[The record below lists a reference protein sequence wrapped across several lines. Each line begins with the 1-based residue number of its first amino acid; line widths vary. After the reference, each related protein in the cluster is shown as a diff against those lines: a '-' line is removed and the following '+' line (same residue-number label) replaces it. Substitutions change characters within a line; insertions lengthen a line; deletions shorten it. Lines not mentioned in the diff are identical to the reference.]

1 MRSRKSSILL
11 WEPQIQPV
19 LLLCVWVE
27 REFFFQAEYLGGWK
41 RFLSFSHIAKRS
53 ACVQLRI
60 STNLAVLSQWA
71 DGVPKVHLQVCLAQ
85 RVHLLVETLSQVG
98 DGFPS
103 QPTKFSF
110 SNFNEYLLNSY
121 QGPSVGREMAS
132 CWWGKPDA
140 VPGSKGL
147 TCKVR
152 ASVSEASVCSFSHT
166 SASQR
171 LCSARMF

>member
-11 WEPQIQPV
+11 WEPQIQPA
-19 LLLCVWVE
+19 LHLCVWVE
-27 REFFFQAEYLGGWK
+27 REFFFSGCISWK
-41 RFLSFSHIAKRS
+41 RFLSFSHIAKHS
-53 ACVQLRI
+53 ACVQLWI
-60 STNLAVLSQWA
+60 STNLAILNQWA

-85 RVHLLVETLSQVG
+85 RVHLLIETMSQVG

-121 QGPSVGREMAS
+121 QEPSVGSEIAS
-132 CWWGKPDA
+132 CWWAKPDA
-140 VPGSKGL
+140 IPGSKGL

-152 ASVSEASVCSFSHT
+152 GKH
-166 SASQR
+166 
-171 LCSARMF
+171 ARGQCLLIQSYIY